1 MCSVTN
7 TAALSVAGK
16 PTTIVRIAS
25 TPPAEAPIT
34 MIGIGSRRF
43 EFIVISIHDGNAR
56 SVPKTPAFAA
66 SRQGPS
72 AQAGPPP
79 ELRSLSGA
87 AQPSASFSK
96 SAPRATL
103 LKCVRSVQRRPFS
116 RDVARESK
124 ILPDRQ
130 PECYKPVRLVLND
143 GHTQQCRSTQHDRG
157 WRLHRL
163 CPCINRGSEP
173 RRPDRRVQSRRVS
186 PDIFRTCQW
195 RKIRRPELTQAL
207 KALRKSD
214 SFVVWRLDR
223 LRRSLPHAIT
233 AVAELARDGIGF
245 ESIDERI
252 DTASTGGTLIFHIF
266 ASLA

>member
-1 MCSVTN
+1 M
-7 TAALSVAGK
+7 
-16 PTTIVRIAS
+16 
-25 TPPAEAPIT
+25 
-34 MIGIGSRRF
+34 
-43 EFIVISIHDGNAR
+43 
-56 SVPKTPAFAA
+56 
-66 SRQGPS
+66 
-72 AQAGPPP
+72 
-79 ELRSLSGA
+79 
-87 AQPSASFSK
+87 
-96 SAPRATL
+96 
-103 LKCVRSVQRRPFS
+103 
-116 RDVARESK
+116 
-124 ILPDRQ
+124 
-130 PECYKPVRLVLND
+130 
-143 GHTQQCRSTQHDRG
+143 
-157 WRLHRL
+157 
-163 CPCINRGSEP
+163 
-173 RRPDRRVQSRRVS
+173 S